1 MDPVGPITDLFRT
14 INYVEAGLWGIL
26 GVGFAIGAGRTGGRA
41 ARWRCVVAAL
51 TLLAFG
57 ASDVVETRTGAWW
70 HPWWLLA
77 WKAACVIALLLL
89 VIGWWR
95 TSRRPKLP

>member
-1 MDPVGPITDLFRT
+1 MQPIGPITDAFRN
-14 INYVEAGLWGIL
+14 INYAEAGLWAAIGL
-26 GVGFAIGAGRTGGRA
+26 GFAVQSFRREGA
-41 ARWRCVVAAL
+41 ARLTCLTAAVV
-51 TLLAFG
+51 LLAFG

-89 VIGWWR
+89 VIRWWR